1 MSAPAIS
8 SGLFEPPQFP
18 TRQVLYGVAALLAI
32 AVGPFLIWPTLA
44 DRILAANF
52 LPHLYCYLGK
62 PGLVWT
68 HVVADSLIGL
78 SYVMISGTLVYL
90 VHRGRHDIPFHWM
103 FLAFGSFIVACG
115 GTHFMEIVTVWVPVY
130 VLSAGVKIFTAL
142 VSVTTAVLLPFT
154 VPQILSLIQ
163 TAKASEAAEGRFRAL
178 LEAAPDAMVVADKAG
193 RMVLVNTQT
202 EKLFGYRRDELLG
215 REIEM
220 LVPERLRGQHPGNL
234 TEPRVPSMGTD
245 LATYGLRKEGREF
258 PIEISRSPL
267 ATEEGVL
274 VSSAIRDITER
285 KRAEQEL
292 RESEDR
298 YRDLVEA
305 LPDAIFVVSEEQ
317 IVFVNP
323 GGVRLLGAQRP
334 EQIVGKDL
342 SQIIHP
348 DSLASVRRR
357 SRAAYQTGVAAPPM
371 EHVLIALDGSSVEVE
386 SASIPIT
393 WQGLPAIE
401 AIARDIRERKRAEE
415 ALRTSEREQHKIAEQ
430 LETERARLIEAQA
443 VAKVGSW
450 ETELPSLDVTW
461 SEQTHRIFETDPSYF
476 HPRRPSFVELVH
488 PEDRAKVDAAF
499 EASLEKGA
507 PSTVQYRI
515 VTADGRVKVLEEH
528 WKVFHDGQGRS
539 ARLMGTC
546 QDITERKQSER
557 AALRLAAIVES
568 SDDAIISKDLNG
580 VIISWNAG
588 AQRIFGYTEAEVVG
602 QSITI
607 IIPPELQ
614 DEEAN
619 ILWQLRAGEHIQHYE
634 TIRQTKRGTRVNV
647 SLTISP
653 MKDSEGRVVGASKI
667 ARDITER
674 KQAEEALQRSE
685 AEAKA
690 RAEEL
695 AVILDAVPGMAL
707 ISRDPSGQTITG
719 SRVAYELLR
728 LPYGANI
735 SKSAPKGERP
745 STFRVVRDGR
755 ELPPS
760 ELPVQKAAATG
771 EEVRESEVT
780 LLFDDGTSRDVFGNA
795 APLLDREGKV
805 RGAVGVFVDI
815 TQRKRAVEAL
825 RESEDRYRDLVEH
838 SQDLLC
844 THDLEGRLLSSNP
857 RPARILGY
865 EVAELL
871 AIPMRELIAPEYRE
885 QFDAY
890 LARMKTL
897 GADKGLMA
905 VLTRTGERRVWEYNN
920 TLRTEGVPHPIVR
933 GMARDVTERV
943 RAEKALFA
951 TEERFRQLAE
961 SIHEVFYLT
970 EVPGHRLLYVS
981 PAYEQVWGNTCQS
994 LYESPESFLGAVHHE
1009 DRDAARHAF
1018 VSHQPFLHEYR
1029 IIRPDGSVRWISD
1042 RGFPVRDA
1050 KGEVYR
1056 LAGIAEDITERKQAE
1071 QALQESQAALA
1082 RVARIATMG
1091 ELTASI
1097 AHEINQPLAAVAT
1110 NASASLHWLAVQ
1122 PPNLAEAREAMANA
1136 MKEANR
1142 ASSVIARI
1150 RALLKKAS
1158 PELRPVDMNEVVRE
1172 VLALVRSEL
1181 IRGGVTAK
1189 MKLATGLPAV
1199 LGDRVQLQQVI
1210 LNLIMNAIDAMSTIS
1225 DRPRT
1230 LLIKSAKDAEG
1241 VLIQV
1246 QDSGKGLDPENSDR
1260 MFESFFTTK
1269 PEGIGIGLSI
1279 SSSIVEAHG
1288 GSLSAK
1294 ARASH
1299 GATFE
1304 FTLPRADYP
1313 RRTETN
1319 D

>member
-8 SGLFEPPQFP
+8 SGLSEPPQFP
-18 TRQVLYGVAALLAI
+18 TRQVLYGIAALLAI
-32 AVGPFLIWPTLA
+32 AVGPLLIWPTFA

-78 SYVMISGTLVYL
+78 SYIMISGTLAYL
-90 VHRGRHDIPFHWM
+90 VHEGRHDIPFHWM

-115 GTHFMEIVTVWVPVY
+115 GTHFMEVVTVWVPVY

-163 TAKASEAAEGRFRAL
+163 TAKASEAAEGRFRGL
-178 LEAAPDAMVVADKAG
+178 LEAAPDAVVVVNRAG
-193 RMVLVNTQT
+193 KIVLVNAQV
-202 EKLFGYRRDELLG
+202 ERLFGYRREELLEH
-215 REIEM
+215 EIEV
-220 LVPERLRGQHPGNL
+220 LVPNRFRGQHSGHR
-234 TEPRVPSMGTD
+234 TDFFSEPRVRPMGAG
-245 LATYGLRKEGREF
+245 LELYGLHKDGHQF
-258 PIEISRSPL
+258 PVEISLSPL
-267 ATEEGVL
+267 QTEEGVL

-305 LPDAIFVVSEEQ
+305 LPDAVFVVSEERF
-317 IVFVNP
+317 VFVNP
-323 GGVRLLGAQRP
+323 SGVTMLGAQKP
-334 EQIVGKDL
+334 EQIFGKHL
-342 SQIIHP
+342 SEIIHS
-348 DSLASVRRR
+348 DSLESVRNRIR
-357 SRAAYQTGVAAPPM
+357 DCYQKGVPAPPM
-371 EHVLIALDGSSVEVE
+371 EHVLIALDGSLVDVE
-386 SASIPIT
+386 SAAIPIL
-393 WQGLPAIE
+393 WKGSLAIE

-450 ETELPSLDVTW
+450 ETELPSLDITW

-476 HPRRPSFVELVH
+476 HPSRPGFVELVH

-515 VTADGRVKVLEEH
+515 VMADGRVKVLEEH
-528 WKVFHDGQGRS
+528 WKVFHDGQGRPT
-539 ARLMGTC
+539 RLMGTC
-546 QDITERKQSER
+546 QDITERKQSET
-557 AALRLAAIVES
+557 AVFRLAAIVES

-580 VIISWNAG
+580 VITSWNAG
-588 AQRIFGYTEAEVVG
+588 AQRTFGFTEVEAVG
-602 QSITI
+602 QPITI
-607 IIPPELQ
+607 IIPPELP
-614 DEEAN
+614 DEESR
-619 ILWQLRAGEHIQHYE
+619 ILQRLRAGEHIEHYE
-634 TIRQTKRGTRVNV
+634 TSRVTKQGTRVDV

-653 MKDSEGRVVGASKI
+653 MKDSAGRVVGASKI
-667 ARDITER
+667 ARDITDR

-690 RAEEL
+690 RADEL

-707 ISRDPSGQTITG
+707 ISRDAAGQTITG

-735 SKSAPKGERP
+735 SKSAPEGERP
-745 STFRVVRDGR
+745 STFRLVRDGQ

-760 ELPVQKAAATG
+760 ELPVQKAATTG
-771 EEVRESEVT
+771 QEVRESEIT
-780 LLFDDGTSRDVFGNA
+780 LLFDDGTTRDVFGNA

-805 RGAVGVFVDI
+805 RGAIGVFVDV
-815 TQRKRAVEAL
+815 TQRKRALDAL

-838 SQDLLC
+838 SQDLVC

-890 LARMKTL
+890 LAKMKTV

-905 VLTRTGERRVWEYNN
+905 VLTRTGERRIWEYNN
-920 TLRTEGVPHPIVR
+920 TLRTEGVPLPIVR

-943 RAEKALFA
+943 RAEKALVA

-994 LYESPESFLGAVHHE
+994 LYESPESFLDAVHPE
-1009 DRDAARHAF
+1009 DRDAARHTF
-1018 VSHQPFLHEYR
+1018 VSHEPFLHEYR
-1029 IIRPDGSVRWISD
+1029 IIRPDGSERWISD

-1056 LAGIAEDITERKQAE
+1056 LAGIAEDITESKQAE

-1082 RVARIATMG
+1082 RVARIVAMG

-1110 NASASLHWLAVQ
+1110 NASASMHWLAAQ
-1122 PPNLAEAREAMANA
+1122 PPNLDEARKAVASA
-1136 MKEANR
+1136 VREANR
-1142 ASSVIARI
+1142 ASEVIAKV
-1150 RALLKKAS
+1150 RALLRKAS
-1158 PELRPVDMNEVVRE
+1158 PQMVPLDMNEVIRE
-1172 VLALVRSEL
+1172 VLALVHSEL
-1181 IRGGVTAK
+1181 IRCGVTAK
-1189 MKLATGLPAV
+1189 TKLAAGLPAV

-1210 LNLIMNAIDAMSTIS
+1210 LNLIVNAIDAMIYNQ
-1225 DRPRT
+1225 RP
-1230 LLIKSAKDAEG
+1230 AEDAAH
-1241 VLIQV
+1241 QV
-1246 QDSGKGLDPENSDR
+1246 SQGRRGCAD
-1260 MFESFFTTK
+1260 
-1269 PEGIGIGLSI
+1269 
-1279 SSSIVEAHG
+1279 SSSRFW
-1288 GSLSAK
+1288 K
-1294 ARASH
+1294 
-1299 GATFE
+1299 
-1304 FTLPRADYP
+1304 
-1313 RRTETN
+1313 RTRSREQ
-1319 D
+1319 

>member
-18 TRQVLYGVAALLAI
+18 TRQVLYGIAALLAI

-68 HVVADSLIGL
+68 HVVADSFIGL

-90 VHRGRHDIPFHWM
+90 VYKGRHDIPFHWM

-115 GTHFMEIVTVWVPVY
+115 GTHFMEVVTVWVPVY

-202 EKLFGYRRDELLG
+202 ERLFGYRRDELLG
-215 REIEM
+215 RKIEM
-220 LVPERLRGQHPGNL
+220 LVPERLRGQHPDNL
-234 TEPRVPSMGTD
+234 TEGRVPSMETD

-305 LPDAIFVVSEEQ
+305 LPDAIFVVSEERF
-317 IVFVNP
+317 VFVNP
-323 GGVRLLGAQRP
+323 SGVTMLGAQKP
-334 EQIVGKDL
+334 EQIVGKHL
-342 SQIIHP
+342 CEIIHS
-348 DSLASVRRR
+348 DSLESVR
-357 SRAAYQTGVAAPPM
+357 SRIRDCYQKGVPAPPM

-386 SASIPIT
+386 SAAIPIT

-450 ETELPSLDVTW
+450 ETELPSLDITW

-476 HPRRPSFVELVH
+476 HPSRPGFVELVH

-515 VTADGRVKVLEEH
+515 VMADGRVKVLEEH
-528 WKVFHDGQGRS
+528 WKVFRDGEGRP

-568 SDDAIISKDLNG
+568 SDDAIISKDLRG

-619 ILWQLRAGEHIQHYE
+619 ILRQLRAGEHIQHYE
-634 TIRQTKRGTRVNV
+634 TIRQTKHGTRVNV

-695 AVILDAVPGMAL
+695 AVILDAVPGMTL
-707 ISRDPSGQTITG
+707 ITHDSGGQTITG
-719 SRVAYELLR
+719 SRLAYDLLR

-735 SKSAPKGERP
+735 SKSAPEGERP
-745 STFRVVRDGR
+745 STFRVVRDGQ

-771 EEVRESEVT
+771 QEVRESEVT

-805 RGAVGVFVDI
+805 RGAIGVFVDI
-815 TQRKRAVEAL
+815 TQRKRTLDAL

-890 LARMKTL
+890 LARMKTV

-905 VLTRTGERRVWEYNN
+905 VLTRTGERRIWEYNN

-943 RAEKALFA
+943 RAEKALVA

-994 LYESPESFLGAVHHE
+994 LYESPESFLDAVHPE
-1009 DRDAARHAF
+1009 DRDAARHTF
-1018 VSHQPFLHEYR
+1018 VSHQPFLREYR

-1056 LAGIAEDITERKQAE
+1056 LAGIAEDITESKQAE

-1082 RVARIATMG
+1082 RVARIVAMG

-1097 AHEINQPLAAVAT
+1097 AHEINQPLAAVAM
-1110 NASASLHWLAVQ
+1110 NASASMHWLAAQ
-1122 PPNLAEAREAMANA
+1122 PPNLDEARKAVASA
-1136 MKEANR
+1136 VREANR
-1142 ASSVIARI
+1142 ASEVIARV
-1150 RALLKKAS
+1150 RALLRKAS
-1158 PELRPVDMNEVVRE
+1158 PQMVPLDVNDVIRE
-1172 VLALVRSEL
+1172 VLALVHSEL
-1181 IRGGVTAK
+1181 TRGGVTAK
-1189 MKLATGLPAV
+1189 TKLAAGLPAV

-1260 MFESFFTTK
+1260 MFESFFSTK

-1294 ARASH
+1294 PGASY

-1304 FTLPRADYP
+1304 FTLPRADYLT
-1313 RRTETN
+1313 RTGTH

>member
-18 TRQVLYGVAALLAI
+18 TRQVLYGIAALLTI

-44 DRILAANF
+44 DRMLAANF

-90 VHRGRHDIPFHWM
+90 VHKGRHDIPFHWM

-115 GTHFMEIVTVWVPVY
+115 GTHFMEVVTVWVPVY

-202 EKLFGYRRDELLG
+202 ERLFGYRRDELLG

-234 TEPRVPSMGTD
+234 TEPRVPSMETD

-305 LPDAIFVVSEEQ
+305 LPDAIFVVSEER

-323 GGVRLLGAQRP
+323 SGVRLLGARRS
-334 EQIVGKDL
+334 EEIVGKEL
-342 SQIIHP
+342 SEIIHP
-348 DSLASVRRR
+348 NSLASIRRR
-357 SRAAYQTGVAAPPM
+357 IRDSYRTGVGAPPM
-371 EHVLIALDGSSVEVE
+371 EHVLLALDGSSVDIE

-393 WQGLPAIE
+393 WKGLPAME
-401 AIARDIRERKRAEE
+401 AIARDIRKRKRAEERLREYEKAVEGVEEMIVVVDREYRYVLANRAFLNYRGLEKEQVVGHSAQEMLNPGVFESVVKEKLEECFEGKVVTYEMKYTYPRFGERDIAVSYFPIEGPNGVERVASVMQDITERKRAEE
-415 ALRTSEREQHKIAEQ
+415 ALQTSEREQHKIAEQ

-450 ETELPSLDVTW
+450 ETELPSLDITW
-461 SEQTHRIFETDPSYF
+461 SDQTHRIFETDPSYF
-476 HPRRPSFVELVH
+476 HPRRPDFVELVH

-507 PSTVQYRI
+507 PSTVEYRI
-515 VTADGRVKVLEEH
+515 VMADGRVKVLEEH
-528 WKVFHDGQGRS
+528 WKVFHNGQGRP
-539 ARLMGTC
+539 ARLIGTC
-546 QDITERKQSER
+546 QDITERKR
-557 AALRLAAIVES
+557 AETAVLRFAAIVES

-580 VIISWNAG
+580 VITSWNAG
-588 AQRIFGYTEAEVVG
+588 ARRTFGFTEAEAVG
-602 QSITI
+602 QPITI
-607 IIPPELQ
+607 IIPPELL
-614 DEEAN
+614 DEESR
-619 ILWQLRAGEHIQHYE
+619 ILQRLRAGEHIEHYE
-634 TIRQTKRGTRVNV
+634 TSRVTKQGKRVDV

-674 KQAEEALQRSE
+674 KQTEEALQRSE
-685 AEAKA
+685 AEANA
-690 RAEEL
+690 RADEL

-707 ISRDPSGQTITG
+707 ITRDPSGQKITG

-735 SKSAPKGERP
+735 SKSAPEGEQP
-745 STFRVVRDGR
+745 STFRVVRDGQ
-755 ELPPS
+755 ELAPS

-771 EEVRESEVT
+771 QEVRESEVT
-780 LLFDDGTSRDVFGNA
+780 LLFDDGTSRDIFGNA

-805 RGAVGVFVDI
+805 RGAIGVFVDI
-815 TQRKRAVEAL
+815 TEHKR
-825 RESEDRYRDLVEH
+825 
-838 SQDLLC
+838 
-844 THDLEGRLLSSNP
+844 
-857 RPARILGY
+857 
-865 EVAELL
+865 
-871 AIPMRELIAPEYRE
+871 
-885 QFDAY
+885 
-890 LARMKTL
+890 
-897 GADKGLMA
+897 
-905 VLTRTGERRVWEYNN
+905 
-920 TLRTEGVPHPIVR
+920 
-933 GMARDVTERV
+933 
-943 RAEKALFA
+943 
-951 TEERFRQLAE
+951 
-961 SIHEVFYLT
+961 
-970 EVPGHRLLYVS
+970 
-981 PAYEQVWGNTCQS
+981 
-994 LYESPESFLGAVHHE
+994 
-1009 DRDAARHAF
+1009 
-1018 VSHQPFLHEYR
+1018 
-1029 IIRPDGSVRWISD
+1029 
-1042 RGFPVRDA
+1042 
-1050 KGEVYR
+1050 
-1056 LAGIAEDITERKQAE
+1056 AE

-1082 RVARIATMG
+1082 RVARIVTMG

-1122 PPNLAEAREAMANA
+1122 PPNLVEAREAMANA

-1142 ASSVIARI
+1142 ASGVIARI
-1150 RALLKKAS
+1150 RTLLKKAS
-1158 PELRPVDMNEVVRE
+1158 PELRPVDMNEVIRE

-1199 LGDRVQLQQVI
+1199 LGDRVQLQQVV
-1210 LNLIMNAIDAMSTIS
+1210 LNLIMNAIDAMITIS

-1230 LLIKSAKDAEG
+1230 LLIKSAKEAEG
-1241 VLIQV
+1241 VLVQV
-1246 QDSGKGLDPENSDR
+1246 QDSGKGLDPQHSDR

-1294 ARASH
+1294 PGASY

-1313 RRTETN
+1313 RRTATH